1 MNTQVIQTPRQILA
15 PDASKT
21 MLLLEQILRPI
32 IKLFMLTFRV
42 TYPAMDRVI
51 KSLFIDIAL
60 EEAAKQDPTTEP
72 SMGTL
77 AYFTGISPHLCRQTF
92 DELVERDRPPGYVD
106 QTDVCPEAKVL
117 GIWARDP
124 MWQDDDGE
132 PMLLPTSGKYNSRTL
147 QTLVRKHVDNIA
159 YGQVVDALIDAG
171 CVTFVRHKGKRCL
184 KMKRPFFTPGGGEG
198 RTDDLLTHT
207 ARSIRHLLQ
216 TFTFNLENPQ
226 LAPTNNLFQQERYI
240 RCLHP
245 DDVPEFRSR
254 MKDLLRRQV
263 EESVPRLEGFENGP
277 ETKESIHAGVGYYY
291 FEDRGWGRYET
302 LSA

>member
-1 MNTQVIQTPRQILA
+1 MSTQTIQTPHSTLA

-60 EEAAKQDPTTEP
+60 EEAAKQDPKSEP

-77 AYFTGISPHLCRQTF
+77 AYFTGISPHLCRQVV
-92 DELVERDRPPGYVD
+92 DELVERERPPGYVD

-117 GIWARDP
+117 GIWSSDP
-124 MWQDDDGE
+124 MWLDDDGE

-171 CVTFVRHKGKRCL
+171 CVSFVRHRGKRCL
-184 KMKRPFFTPGGGEG
+184 KMKRRFFTPGGEG
-198 RTDDLLTHT
+198 RTDDLLLHT

-216 TFTFNLENPQ
+216 TFTYNLENPL

-240 RCLHP
+240 RCLNVK
-245 DDVPEFRSR
+245 DIPEFRAR
-254 MKDLLRRQV
+254 MKDLLREQV
-263 EESVPRLEGFENGP
+263 EASVSPLEEFERGP
-277 ETKESIHAGVGYYY
+277 ETKESVHAGVGYYY
-291 FEDRGWGRYET
+291 FEDHGWGRYET
-302 LSA
+302 LTA